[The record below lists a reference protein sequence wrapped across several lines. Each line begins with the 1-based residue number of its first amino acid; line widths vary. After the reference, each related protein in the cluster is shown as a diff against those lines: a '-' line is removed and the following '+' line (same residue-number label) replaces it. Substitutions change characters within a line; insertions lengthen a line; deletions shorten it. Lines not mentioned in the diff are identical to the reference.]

1 MDLLEGPLPTL
12 SLPPPSITTSS
23 LEIEPLL
30 SKKRK
35 VSANAGPPVEKRVKR
50 MGRPKN
56 GWTAT
61 RKRKLIRLYLM
72 TELDVLEIAQVLR
85 AETFQPWFVLILL
98 NLLPSDNAPFP
109 LTLLQQE
116 RHPKTTHYPPTES
129 SKSSPFERLNH
140 EDEASTME
148 GM

>member
-1 MDLLEGPLPTL
+1 MDLLEEPLPTL
-12 SLPPPSITTSS
+12 SLPPPSLTTAS
-23 LEIEPLL
+23 LDIAPLL

-35 VSANAGPPVEKRVKR
+35 GSSNAGPPTEKRAKR

-85 AETFQPWFVLILL
+85 AESFQPWFVLV
-98 NLLPSDNAPFP
+98 F
-109 LTLLQQE
+109 
-116 RHPKTTHYPPTES
+116 S
-129 SKSSPFERLNH
+129 SAKP
-140 EDEASTME
+140 
-148 GM
+148 